1 MFWTVPTRPSR
12 LQKISAGGR
21 ESLTSTGEAVLRTA
35 SLESEFTGSS
45 LVELKVETVETVELK
60 VETVET
66 VELMVGL
73 TVTVVC
79 RGPGKMVEEPCQ

>member
-1 MFWTVPTRPSR
+1 M
-12 LQKISAGGR
+12 
-21 ESLTSTGEAVLRTA
+21 
-35 SLESEFTGSS
+35 
-45 LVELKVETVETVELK
+45 ELKVKTVETVELK